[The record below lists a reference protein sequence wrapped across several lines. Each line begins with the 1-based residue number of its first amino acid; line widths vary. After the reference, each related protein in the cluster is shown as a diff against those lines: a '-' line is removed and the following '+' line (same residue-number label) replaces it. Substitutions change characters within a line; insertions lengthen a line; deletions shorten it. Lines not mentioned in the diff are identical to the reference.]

1 MFYVNLM
8 NDNNFLQIFPLMRK
22 WGATGLLI
30 EYEDMFPYWG
40 PLSEISSEHTYR
52 YIHSI
57 KEREREREHMHGV
70 KTKRAFIN
78 SSVLN
83 ITLQGLA
90 QK

>member
-52 YIHSI
+52 YIHTI
-57 KEREREREHMHGV
+57 
-70 KTKRAFIN
+70 
-78 SSVLN
+78 
-83 ITLQGLA
+83 
-90 QK
+90 